1 MPLKRLT
8 HERYRAMRSDGTF
21 PGDAAG
27 ARAAAA
33 RHRSAR
39 APRCESTHPGW
50 FQVRALVR
58 RGGAV
63 DAVFLIEYPTLS
75 RAILAASAYP
85 YRALVIDRHSAR
97 QFDNGKPFEEE

>member
-8 HERYRAMRSDGTF
+8 HERYRNMRSDGTF
-21 PGDAAG
+21 PDLPVAPVPPAPVIRPP
-27 ARAAAA
+27 AR
-33 RHRSAR
+33 RGG
-39 APRCESTHPGW
+39 ESTHPGW
-50 FQVRALVR
+50 FQVRALVK

-63 DAVFLIEYPTLS
+63 DHVFLIEYPTLS
-75 RAILAASAYP
+75 RAIVAASAYP